1 MSSQLTIFKQEKQ
14 DEHWVRTYI
23 SENYI
28 VSNYGTVVQI
38 DTQKIIPLVLSK
50 NRNHQKY
57 IIKLKVN
64 GLEVSQTISQIIYHS
79 FNKSSPIK
87 GYSVYH
93 INGNPLDNKLTNLQ
107 FITNRDIAA
116 KRIGGSQ
123 YGTGVQFDK
132 GCTIKPFKV
141 MIGINGKNTYLG
153 NFETAEQAR
162 TAYQNK
168 KQQIQKQN
176 ENSIKT

>member
-1 MSSQLTIFKQEKQ
+1 MSGQLNIFKQEKQ
-14 DEHWVRTYI
+14 DEHWVHTYL

-28 VSNYGTVVQI
+28 VSNYGTVIQI

-57 IIKLKVN
+57 IIKLREN
-64 GLEVSQTISQIIYHS
+64 GLEFTKTISQIIYHS
-79 FNKSSPIK
+79 FNKSLPIK

-93 INGNPLDNKLTNLQ
+93 INGNPLDNNLSNLQ
-107 FITNRDIAA
+107 FISNRDIAA
-116 KRIGGSQ
+116 KRIGCSQ
-123 YGTGVQFDK
+123 YGTGVQYVERIK
-132 GCTIKPFKV
+132 QKPFRVIISNK
-141 MIGINGKNTYLG
+141 GKNTFVGYY
-153 NFETAEQAR
+153 ETAEQAR

-176 ENSIKT
+176 EKQ